1 MNSFLKEIEKK
12 FLELESDLS
21 DRDYDGDGELESS
34 ESEYKGSRDRAIK
47 TAMEDEDD
55 LEEQNVTGAIAG
67 YNTPAAF
74 AKPGKWQGKKAR
86 YESVN
91 TPPTFRYDSDTF
103 QRPESEEEEY
113 NDKFSFALDHAEW
126 QHEKYQY
133 PSVDLTNSPGT
144 ATKKHRTLKVGKP
157 HELKVEDVIET
168 KYEQL
173 IEGYRNFKS
182 GDVKPSIKVKESI
195 REIAKKLREI
205 ETVVNYSTKY
215 KNESGVTSSAYGPGT
230 MKALTEISNRLIKIS
245 ERIRSLGE

>member
-12 FLELESDLS
+12 FLELESELS
-21 DRDYDGDGELESS
+21 DRDYDGDGELESP
-34 ESEYKGSRDRAIK
+34 EAEYKGSKDRAIK
-47 TAMEDEDD
+47 NAMDDDELD
-55 LEEQNVTGAIAG
+55 EMSTTGAVAG
-67 YNTPAAF
+67 FNTPAAF

-91 TPPTFRYDSDTF
+91 TPPTFRYDEE
-103 QRPESEEEEY
+103 QYQHPESEEEEY
-113 NDKFSFALDHAEW
+113 VDKFPFALDETDW
-126 QHEKYQY
+126 QHKSYEY
-133 PSVDLTNSPGT
+133 PSKNLTGTPGT
-144 ATKKHRTLKVGKP
+144 ATKKHRTLKV
-157 HELKVEDVIET
+157 EDIIES

-173 IEGYRNFKS
+173 IEGYRDFKS
-182 GDVKPSIKVKESI
+182 GDVKPSSKVKESI

>member
-1 MNSFLKEIEKK
+1 MRSFLKEIEQK
-12 FLELESDLS
+12 FIELESDLS
-21 DRDYDGDGELESS
+21 DRDYDDDGELESP
-34 ESEYKGSRDRAIK
+34 EMEYKGSKDRAIK
-47 TAMEDEDD
+47 NAMDDDDD

-74 AKPGKWQGKKAR
+74 AKPGKWQGKKAK

-91 TPPTFRYDSDTF
+91 TPPTFRYDEEQY

-113 NDKFSFALDHAEW
+113 VDKFPFSLDDADW
-126 QHEKYQY
+126 QHKNYKY
-133 PSVDLTNSPGT
+133 PSVDLSSSPGT
-144 ATKKHRTLKVGKP
+144 ATKKHRT
-157 HELKVEDVIET
+157 LKVEDVIET

-173 IEGYRNFKS
+173 IEGYRDFKT

-205 ETVVNYSTKY
+205 ETIVNYSTKY
-215 KNESGVTSSAYGPGT
+215 KSESGVTSSAYGPST
-230 MKALTEISNRLIKIS
+230 TKALTEISNRLIKIS

>member
-21 DRDYDGDGELESS
+21 DRDYDGDGELESP

-47 TAMEDEDD
+47 TAMEDDELD
-55 LEEQNVTGAIAG
+55 EMSTTGAIAG
-67 YNTPAAF
+67 FNTPAAF
-74 AKPGKWQGKKAR
+74 AKPGKWQGKKAK

-91 TPPTFRYDSDTF
+91 TPPTFRYDEEQY

-113 NDKFSFALDHAEW
+113 VDKFPFSLDDADW
-126 QHEKYQY
+126 QHKNYKY
-133 PSVDLTNSPGT
+133 PSIDLSSSPGT
-144 ATKKHRTLKVGKP
+144 ATKKHRT
-157 HELKVEDVIET
+157 LKVEDVIET

-182 GDVKPSIKVKESI
+182 GDVKPSVKVKESI